1 MATLAETCAKCST
14 PLVIDLADS
23 DSEGDNP
30 MSNDNNTIPDD
41 VHLPCNCHFHW
52 ECLVDSYELAKCPAC
67 TRDITTIPGS
77 ASSPSSAP
85 EPRQQVLVTLNNEGG
100 IQRDLDIFPLLTEE
114 AYLRAYP
121 EERRSRAFLEFC
133 REGDHRAV
141 IDVLMRPD
149 NDEEDSD
156 DEGDADMSSPNTL
169 VNSKSP
175 DQILRYQDPLAHGQ
189 SGLHAAAAN
198 GHREVAW
205 LLLLLASEVPEME
218 FPALVFQ
225 EAAALGVMRESQEG
239 KVDVRGLRD
248 EFGRTA
254 EDVARE
260 SGSAIWQGWIGT
272 GRLALPGGGEGNGSG
287 SGGAVAV

>member
-1 MATLAETCAKCST
+1 MAETCAKCSGL
-14 PLVIDLADS
+14 LVIDLADS

-41 VHLPCNCHFHW
+41 VHLPCACHFHW
-52 ECLVDSYELAKCPAC
+52 ECLVDNYELGKCPSCSAN
-67 TRDITTIPGS
+67 ITSTPS
-77 ASSPSSAP
+77 ATASSSSSTPSQ
-85 EPRQQVLVTLNNEGG
+85 EPKQQVLVTLHNEGG
-100 IQRDLDIFPLLTEE
+100 VQENLDILPILTEE

-141 IDVLMRPD
+141 IDVLTRPQG
-149 NDEEDSD
+149 DEDEDDD
-156 DEGDADMSSPNTL
+156 DEGDVDMSSPNTL

-239 KVDVRGLRD
+239 KADIRGLRD
-248 EFGRTA
+248 EFGRSA

-260 SGSAIWQGWIGT
+260 SGSAVWQGWIGS
-272 GRLALPGGGEGNGSG
+272 GRLALPGGGGGS
-287 SGGAVAV
+287 SSGAVTV